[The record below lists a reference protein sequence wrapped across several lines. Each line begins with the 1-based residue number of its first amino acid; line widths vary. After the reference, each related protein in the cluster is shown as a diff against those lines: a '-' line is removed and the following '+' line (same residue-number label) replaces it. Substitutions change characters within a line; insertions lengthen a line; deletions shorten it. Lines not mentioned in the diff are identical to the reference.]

1 MPFLVKE
8 WHFFCPLGLLNL
20 PNLQIKMLLRIH
32 PENPELRK
40 IRIVTD
46 CLRNGG
52 VIIYPS
58 DTVYALGCDIHQP
71 KAIERIYKI
80 KNKSPKKANFSFIC
94 FDFSHLSD
102 FVFSIDT
109 PIYRVMRKALPGP
122 FTFIL
127 KANSKV
133 PKIFQSKKKT
143 VGIRIPDYK
152 ICNELV
158 KELGNPIIT
167 TSIHDEDEILDYT
180 TDPHLIYEKY
190 EKLVDIVID
199 GGFGGNMPSTV
210 VDCSEGD
217 FTILRQGLGNLDKY
231 L

>member
-1 MPFLVKE
+1 
-8 WHFFCPLGLLNL
+8 
-20 PNLQIKMLLRIH
+20 MLLKIH
-32 PENPELRK
+32 PDNPELRK
-40 IRIVTD
+40 IRIIVD
-46 CLRNGG
+46 CLKNGG

-58 DTVYALGCDIHQP
+58 DTVYALGCDIYQP

-80 KNKSPKKANFSFIC
+80 KNINPKKSNFSFLC
-94 FDFSHLSD
+94 YDMSHLSD

-109 PIYRVMRKALPGP
+109 PIYRVMRKVLPGP

-133 PKIFQSKKKT
+133 PKIFQSKRKT
-143 VGIRIPDYK
+143 VGIRIPDNN
-152 ICNELV
+152 ICKELI
-158 KELGNPIIT
+158 KELGNPIMT

-180 TDPHLIYEKY
+180 TDPLLIYEKY
-190 EKLVDIVID
+190 ENIVDIVID
-199 GGFGGNMPSTV
+199 GGFGGNKPSTV

-217 FTILRQGLGNLDKY
+217 FTIVREGLGKIDEY

>member
-1 MPFLVKE
+1 
-8 WHFFCPLGLLNL
+8 
-20 PNLQIKMLLRIH
+20 MLLRIH

-40 IRIVTD
+40 IRIVAD

-58 DTVYALGCDIHQP
+58 DTVYAIGCDIYQP

-80 KNKSPKKANFSFIC
+80 KNKDPRKANFSFIC
-94 FDFSHLSD
+94 YDLSHLSD

-127 KANSKV
+127 KANNNV

-143 VGIRIPDYK
+143 VGIRIPDNK
-152 ICNELV
+152 ICKELV

-167 TSIHDEDEILDYT
+167 TSIHDEDKIKDYI
-180 TDPHLIYEKY
+180 TDPALIYEKF
-190 EKLVDIVID
+190 ERLVDIVID
-199 GGFGGNMPSTV
+199 GGYGGNIPSTV
-210 VDCSEGD
+210 VDCSDGE
-217 FTILRQGLGNLDKY
+217 INIVREGLGNLDDY
-231 L
+231 I

>member
-1 MPFLVKE
+1 
-8 WHFFCPLGLLNL
+8 
-20 PNLQIKMLLRIH
+20 MLLRIH

-40 IRIVTD
+40 IRIVID
-46 CLRNGG
+46 CLKKGG

-58 DTVYALGCDIHQP
+58 DTVYAIGCDIYQP

-80 KNKSPKKANFSFIC
+80 KNKDPRKANFSFIC
-94 FDFSHLSD
+94 YDLSHLSD

-109 PIYRVMRKALPGP
+109 PIYRVMRKTLPGP

-143 VGIRIPDYK
+143 VGIRIPDNK
-152 ICNELV
+152 ICMEFV
-158 KELGNPIIT
+158 KELGNPIMT
-167 TSIHDEDEILDYT
+167 TSVHDDDEILDYT
-180 TDPHLIYEKY
+180 TDPAQIYEKY

-199 GGFGGNMPSTV
+199 GGFGGNKPSTV
-210 VDCSEGD
+210 IDCSEGE
-217 FTILRQGLGNLDKY
+217 FTIVREGLGKLEDY